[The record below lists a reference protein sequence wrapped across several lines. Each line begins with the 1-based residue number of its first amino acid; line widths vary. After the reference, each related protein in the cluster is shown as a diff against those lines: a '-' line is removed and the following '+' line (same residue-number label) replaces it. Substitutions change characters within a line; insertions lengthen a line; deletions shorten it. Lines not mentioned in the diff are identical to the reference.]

1 LRWAFLVLSGKN
13 LIAYFGNICLNL
25 YKFVVIPNRVN
36 YPILRQPLGHT
47 TMSPKDIQTI
57 VDEMTTGLAI
67 GGKFGQGRQRKFA
80 PGQYTILRNNCQHFA
95 RAFAE
100 RLLRNKENRIPK
112 IQWPTVLR
120 PFGPLTEHQEVI
132 DDLIRSLKEDGQ
144 NDLEWMGNQLKVDG
158 KKQTKNKH

>member
-1 LRWAFLVLSGKN
+1 
-13 LIAYFGNICLNL
+13 
-25 YKFVVIPNRVN
+25 
-36 YPILRQPLGHT
+36 
-47 TMSPKDIQTI
+47 MSPKDIQTI

-67 GGKFGQGRQRKFA
+67 GGKCGSQGRQRKFA

-95 RAFAE
+95 RVFAE
-100 RLLRNKENRIPK
+100 RLLGTIEYRRPK

-158 KKQTKNKH
+158 KKQPKKKH